1 MVGLLLMVLLVVGTE
16 QTGHVDDESVN
27 WRDPYSLE
35 QEISMANQDITFTP
49 DPDADSISSDVATF
63 GGIMVSTQIPT
74 RADGSLELGGITEQ
88 SECTLQALKVALE
101 RAGSSMDRVMHLT
114 IYLTDMADRA
124 AFNEVYKRYFAK
136 PWPVR
141 AAVGVA
147 SLAVEGMRVE
157 VTAMAAKA

>member
-1 MVGLLLMVLLVVGTE
+1 
-16 QTGHVDDESVN
+16 
-27 WRDPYSLE
+27 
-35 QEISMANQDITFTP
+35 MANQDIIFTP
-49 DPDADSISSDVATF
+49 DLDQDSISSDVAAF
-63 GGIMVSTQIPT
+63 NGILMSTQIPT
-74 RADGSLELGGITEQ
+74 RTDGSLELGDITLQ
-88 SECTLQALKVALE
+88 SECTLQALKLALE

-147 SLAVEGMRVE
+147 ALAVEGMKVE
-157 VTAMAAKA
+157 VVAMAAKA